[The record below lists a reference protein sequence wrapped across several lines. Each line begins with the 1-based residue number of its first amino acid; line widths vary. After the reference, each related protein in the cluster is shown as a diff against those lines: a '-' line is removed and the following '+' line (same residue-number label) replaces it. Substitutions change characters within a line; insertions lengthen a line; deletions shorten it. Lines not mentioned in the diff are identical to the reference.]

1 MATTRRTRK
10 STEATTDTSSL
21 KGMTIN
27 GFKVGGDY
35 KSKGEQKLAFAKSVK
50 DESKDIQEQIEEEQ
64 KKSQDKSLWSS
75 IGGALGGLVA
85 GIATGGASAAIA
97 GLATAGGTYIGSH
110 GGKKVSE
117 QLQGKRENIKSNMW
131 YESEATAQNLAFDE
145 FDEKINEG
153 ILTKSLSAG
162 AMAFAVNAGTKFFE
176 KQQLSKLDT
185 FKTPPLSSQESKL
198 VENKVANFTSM
209 NTDEITK
216 IQQNLVEKGY
226 GDTLAYGNS
235 SGVDGIAGK
244 RTVST
249 YNKMIADELK
259 SQTGSLVS
267 NADTVQQNL
276 SNLIFD
282 KNKIESS
289 LRKIEKGKEL
299 ALQYGVTGLL
309 NYKPELDELRNINI
323 YNQESL
329 T

>member
-1 MATTRRTRK
+1 
-10 STEATTDTSSL
+10 
-21 KGMTIN
+21 
-27 GFKVGGDY
+27 
-35 KSKGEQKLAFAKSVK
+35 
-50 DESKDIQEQIEEEQ
+50 
-64 KKSQDKSLWSS
+64 
-75 IGGALGGLVA
+75 
-85 GIATGGASAAIA
+85 
-97 GLATAGGTYIGSH
+97 
-110 GGKKVSE
+110 
-117 QLQGKRENIKSNMW
+117 MW

-185 FKTPPLSSQESKL
+185 FKTPPLSS
-198 VENKVANFTSM
+198 
-209 NTDEITK
+209 
-216 IQQNLVEKGY
+216 
-226 GDTLAYGNS
+226 
-235 SGVDGIAGK
+235 AGK

-309 NYKPELDELRNINI
+309 NYKPELDSLRDINI